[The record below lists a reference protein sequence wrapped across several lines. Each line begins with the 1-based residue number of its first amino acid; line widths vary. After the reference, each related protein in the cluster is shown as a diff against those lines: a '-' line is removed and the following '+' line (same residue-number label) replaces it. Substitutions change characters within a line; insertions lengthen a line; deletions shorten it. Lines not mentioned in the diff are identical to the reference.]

1 MRSARARARR
11 NLVVLWLFIAATPI
25 VLMGSGSMYLVY
37 LAVLSGGD

>member
-25 VLMGSGSMYLVY
+25 VLMGSMYLVY